1 MKRNN
6 LNLLRSTTLLR
17 LAPVVTGLSVTL
29 GYECWSFLLTFSAF
43 CNYFSSFLGI
53 LSGGSILAGSY
64 PNVKRPFIAVG
75 ILAMQGLD
83 QGRT

>member
-1 MKRNN
+1 M
-6 LNLLRSTTLLR
+6 
-17 LAPVVTGLSVTL
+17 LALPNFSV
-29 GYECWSFLLTFSAF
+29 F
-43 CNYFSSFLGI
+43 CDYFSSFLGI

-64 PNVKRPFIAVG
+64 PNVKKPFIAVG